1 MRIFKNRGDIY
12 FSKSNKEKS
21 KEQKIL
27 VIALIVI
34 IVFTVLFMGIVSFK
48 NDFSV
53 KKFFAPDEE
62 LTSSLVSNDE
72 DIIELPSVSGKT
84 NYAVIIKNNENLLFT
99 VLVQSDMDNK
109 AFKVCTLKSATQLD
123 GQSMQSIFSSADEAG
138 VLNAIKT
145 SMGIDLDYYMSF
157 ESNVYEDF
165 FNSLGNVNYPI
176 TNDIKYRQ
184 SDNPPSYTL
193 KLSAGEQ
200 NLDGKHFINLIRYY
214 LEKENNTSQANELF
228 LNALTQQ
235 LNDDNLADGDDLFR
249 EFSAN
254 VTTDITIRDYSLSA
268 DKLVVIASNQQPIGV
283 YNAQAEYDGNVITQ
297 DSLKSIKGYFVK

>member
-34 IVFTVLFMGIVSFK
+34 IAFTVLFMGIIGFQ
-48 NDFSV
+48 NDFSL

-62 LTSSLVSNDE
+62 LTTSLISDE
-72 DIIELPSVSGKT
+72 EEMIELPSVSGKT
-84 NYAVIIKNNENLLFT
+84 NFAVMIKSDNNLLFT

-109 AFKVCTLKSATQLD
+109 AFKVCTLKSSTQLD
-123 GQSMQSIFSSADEAG
+123 GQAMSSIFSSAEEAG
-138 VLNAIKT
+138 VVNALKT
-145 SMGIDLDYYMSF
+145 NLGIELDYYMSF
-157 ESNVYEDF
+157 ESSAYEDF
-165 FNSLGNVNYPI
+165 FDTLGNVNYPL
-176 TNDIKYRQ
+176 TNEIRYRQ
-184 SDNPPSYTL
+184 SDNPPSYSL

-200 NLDGKHFINLIRYY
+200 SLDGRHFINLIRYY

-235 LNDDNLADGDDLFR
+235 LNEENLADSDELSR

-254 VTTDITIRDYSLSA
+254 AVTNITIRDYSLAS
-268 DKLVVIASNQQPIGV
+268 DKLTVIASEQQPMGV

>member
-27 VIALIVI
+27 IIALII
-34 IVFTVLFMGIVSFK
+34 IIAFTVLFMGIIGFQ
-48 NDFSV
+48 NDFSL
-53 KKFFAPDEE
+53 KKFFAPDKE
-62 LTSSLVSNDE
+62 LTSSLISDE
-72 DIIELPSVSGKT
+72 EEMIELPSVSGKT
-84 NYAVIIKNNENLLFT
+84 NFAVMIKNNNNLLFT

-109 AFKVCTLKSATQLD
+109 AFKVCTLKSTTQLD
-123 GQSMQSIFSSADEAG
+123 GQAMNSIFSSADEAG
-138 VLNAIKT
+138 VINALKT
-145 SMGIDLDYYMSF
+145 NLGIDIDYYMSF
-157 ESNVYEDF
+157 ESSAYEDF
-165 FNSLGNVNYPI
+165 FDTLGNVNYPL
-176 TNDIKYRQ
+176 TNEIRYRQ
-184 SDNPPSYTL
+184 SDNPPSYSL

-200 NLDGKHFINLIRYY
+200 SLDGRHFINLIRYY

-235 LNDDNLADGDDLFR
+235 LNEENLADSDELAG
-249 EFSAN
+249 EFSSNA
-254 VTTDITIRDYSLSA
+254 VTNITIRDYSLAS
-268 DKLVVIASNQQPIGV
+268 DKLMVIASEQQPMGV